1 MQGTQAIRSELE
13 QAKLDLEIARRASDL
28 SRMSELQ
35 YGRIP
40 ELEAKLEL
48 ATESET
54 QETTLL
60 KNKVTE
66 NEIADVLSR
75 WTGIPV
81 SKMLEGERAKL
92 LAMEEAVHKRVVGQG

>member
-1 MQGTQAIRSELE
+1 
-13 QAKLDLEIARRASDL
+13 
-28 SRMSELQ
+28 MSELQ

-66 NEIADVLSR
+66 SEIADVLSR

-92 LAMEEAVHKRVVGQG
+92 LLAMEEAVVHETGGRAGRSCDSSSQCYTPLTGRVIRSQPGQ

>member
-1 MQGTQAIRSELE
+1 
-13 QAKLDLEIARRASDL
+13 
-28 SRMSELQ
+28 MSELQ

-81 SKMLEGERAKL
+81 FQKCLKAKKSKL
-92 LAMEEAVHKRVVGQG
+92 LSMEAALHKTRCRAGRSCNCSNLIAIRRFTGWVVPILIDL